1 MNYTPPPIYPIT
13 DTRLSGLSHAAL
25 VQELIAGGA
34 TLIQLREKHTSPRE
48 FYEDAEKAVEIAR
61 ARNVKIIINDRVD
74 IALTLGA
81 DGVHLGQEDL
91 PPAEARKI
99 LGEDAIIGYS
109 THSIEQALEAA
120 KLPLDYIAFGPVYD
134 TRTKENPDKTVG
146 LDGLKWVRE
155 AVAGFP
161 LVAIGGI
168 NSGNLQP
175 VFEAGADSAAI
186 ISDLFTVPGHI
197 TQKMTYLLQ
206 VSRNR

>member
-1 MNYTPPPIYPIT
+1 LNYTPPPIYPIT

-25 VQELIAGGA
+25 VQQLIAGGA

-99 LGEDAIIGYS
+99 LGENAIIGYS

-168 NSGNLQP
+168 NSANLQP